1 MLQHLKLVLARA
13 TGAPGPTTPAGS
25 DALAAAAAQAG
36 APLPAA
42 RRWRWPWQDRWD
54 RWWEARHPRSD
65 TTSLTQRTLYILPS
79 RPGMAFCATLLL
91 LLLASINDQLSL
103 GYLLTFL
110 LAGAGLASMH
120 STHNNLR
127 GLKLDLK
134 QPAAAYAGQPLLL
147 DVRLHNTG
155 KARYGVGMRLPQG
168 RFSDTAFTDVPAQG
182 HAQLHLQ
189 VSFPTRGRHLLPVLR
204 IESRFPLGLFGAWS
218 LWRPAAVAWV
228 YPAPEI
234 DAPPAGQSEE
244 ALPQGQGQ
252 PGLGEDPGLRPYRH
266 GDSPRQI
273 LWKKSAMA
281 LAQPQPPSG
290 GINSGAS
297 PLLVRERLGSRAS
310 EQWLD
315 LDQTR
320 GLPFEARL
328 SRLAAWIQRAEEAGL
343 PYGLRLGALSIDPD
357 LGPDHFRVCME
368 ALTLQKERT

>member
-1 MLQHLKLVLARA
+1 MARGT
-13 TGAPGPTTPAGS
+13 TGEGGPAP
-25 DALAAAAAQAG
+25 
-36 APLPAA
+36 APRPA
-42 RRWRWPWQDRWD
+42 RRAWRWPWQDRWD

-65 TTSLTQRTLYILPS
+65 TTSLAQRNLYILPS

-110 LAGAGLASMH
+110 LAGVGLASMH
-120 STHNNLR
+120 STHGNLR

-134 QPAAAYAGQPLLL
+134 TPAPAFAGQPLLL

-155 KARYGVGMRLPQG
+155 KARYGIGLRLPEG
-168 RFSDTAFTDVPAQG
+168 RYADTAFTDVPAQG

-189 VSFPTRGRHLLPVLR
+189 VSFPARGRHLLPVLR

-234 DAPPAGQSEE
+234 DAPPTAASEE
-244 ALPQGQGQ
+244 GLPQGQGQ
-252 PGLGEDPGLRPYRH
+252 PGLGDDPGLRPYRH

-290 GINSGAS
+290 GINSGAA

-315 LDQTR
+315 LDTTR
-320 GLPFEARL
+320 GLPFEARV
-328 SRLAAWIQRAEEAGL
+328 SRLAAWVQRAEDAGL
-343 PYGLRLGALSIDPD
+343 PYGLRLGEKAIDPD
-357 LGPDHFRVCME
+357 LGPDHYRVCME
-368 ALTLQKERT
+368 ALTLLEDR